1 MVFVS
6 TCDGGVIAVLVAVVV
21 VLSICVLLRV
31 LQTQFVTNFKRLPD
45 CPNDTHGLALRG

>member
-45 CPNDTHGLALRG
+45 RPNDTHGLALRG